1 MTPPLPRRRPT
12 GLSTRALRTDFFTP
26 RPAVQWLSPGE
37 LARTGLQVALAEG
50 IGAYLDKREQQILF
64 SDEAFREDEGR
75 DELWLDYVADT
86 GDGFHATYAV
96 AYSLGQESLTVAGAD
111 RPLPR
116 AQVLVLGGDQ
126 VYPTPSPA
134 NYDDRFRGPFAAAL
148 PAVPPGQSAPTI
160 YALPGNH
167 DWYDGLTAFL
177 RVFATGRES
186 IGAWRTRQRRS
197 YFAVKLPHGWWLF
210 GIDAQENAY
219 IDEPQLEYFH
229 RIINESLRDGD
240 RIILCTPEPAWV
252 QGHDDPDVYRVTDSF
267 LRTVIDPAGQ
277 EAWLNQAYG
286 GRFVPPPKRI
296 TVPLMIAGDWHHYVR
311 YERIDT
317 ATSGAATSDTGA
329 SGDGGERDD
338 RQRDDRRHLVTCGGG
353 GAYLLG
359 TQYLPRTITTPPPA
373 MRPPKTETVRR
384 YTRKARYPSLLRSFW
399 LGLGAPVRLPWRNPG
414 FIAMLGLVQALLW
427 YAWSRAGG
435 SPNFAVVVLLAL
447 VLAGTTFLAAGLG
460 APHRGRLLVILF
472 GLLHGAAQVLGVRA
486 VMVPLVERA
495 WQPTLTRPTAALTY
509 DLERIWEYGRYYLE
523 WLGWYVAYGLVA
535 GLVSAV
541 VVGLYLVVAS
551 LFRRNINE
559 LFSAQRIEGYKSF
572 VRLHIGPTGELT
584 AYVIGIPR
592 VRRPLPGWR
601 FLHWKA
607 NPTGQP
613 WEPWFTPRARL
624 RYRLIDTF
632 TIR

>member
-12 GLSTRALRTDFFTP
+12 GVSTRALRTDFFTP
-26 RPAVQWLSPGE
+26 RPPVQWLSPGE
-37 LARTGLQVALAEG
+37 LARTGLQVAMAEG

-96 AYSLGQESLTVAGAD
+96 AYSLGQESLTVEGVD

-116 AQVLVLGGDQ
+116 ANVLVFGGDQ

-134 NYDDRFRGPFAAAL
+134 NYDDRLRGPFTAAL
-148 PAVPPGQSAPTI
+148 PEVPPGQAAPTI

-177 RVFATGRES
+177 RVFATGRET

-197 YFAVKLPHGWWLF
+197 YFAVKLPHNWWLF

-252 QGHDDPDVYRVTDSF
+252 QGHDDPDVYRVTDAF

-277 EAWLNQAYG
+277 EAWLQQAYG

-296 TVPLMIAGDWHHYVR
+296 TVPLMISGDWHHYVR
-311 YERIDT
+311 YERTDD
-317 ATSGAATSDTGA
+317 GP
-329 SGDGGERDD
+329 SGDRDDRLRDD

-359 TQYLPRTITTPPPA
+359 TQYLPRTITTPPPD
-373 MRPPKTETVRR
+373 MRPPKSETVRR
-384 YTRKARYPSLLRSFW
+384 YTRQVRYPSLARSFW
-399 LGLGAPVRLPWRNPG
+399 LGLGAPIRLPWRNPG
-414 FIAMLGLVQALLW
+414 FIAMLGFVQALLW

-460 APHRGRLLVILF
+460 APHRGRLWVILL
-472 GLLHGAAQVLGVRA
+472 GLLHAAAQVLGVRA
-486 VMVPLVERA
+486 VMVPLVEYA
-495 WQPTLTRPTAALTY
+495 WQPTLPRPTAALTY
-509 DLERIWEYGRYYLE
+509 NLERIWEYGRYYLE

-572 VRLHIGPTGELT
+572 IRLHIGPTGELT

-592 VRRPLPGWR
+592 VRRALPAWR

-607 NPTGQP
+607 NPSGQP

-624 RYRLIDTF
+624 RYQLIDTF

>member
-96 AYSLGQESLTVAGAD
+96 AYSLGRESLTVAGAD

-126 VYPTPSPA
+126 VYPTPSPG
-134 NYDDRFRGPFAAAL
+134 NYDDRFRGPFTAAL
-148 PAVPPGQSAPTI
+148 PEVPPGQSAPTI

-252 QGHDDPDVYRVTDSF
+252 QGRYDPDVYRVTDSF

-277 EAWLNQAYG
+277 EAWLQHAYR
-286 GRFVPPPKRI
+286 GRFVPAPKRI
-296 TVPLMIAGDWHHYVR
+296 TVPLMISGDWHHYAR
-311 YERIDT
+311 YERID
-317 ATSGAATSDTGA
+317 AGA
-329 SGDGGERDD
+329 SGERD
-338 RQRDDRRHLVTCGGG
+338 DDRRHLVTCGGG

-359 TQYLPRTITTPPPA
+359 TQYLPRTITTPPPDT
-373 MRPPKTETVRR
+373 RPPKSETVRQ
-384 YTRKARYPSLLRSFW
+384 YTRKVRYPSLARSFW
-399 LGLGAPVRLPWRNPG
+399 LGLGAPIRLPWRNPG
-414 FIAMLGLVQALLW
+414 FIAMLGVVQALLW
-427 YAWSRAGG
+427 HAWSRAGG
-435 SPNFAVVVLLAL
+435 SPNVAVVTLLAL

-460 APHRGRLLVILF
+460 APHRERLWVTLF
-472 GLLHGAAQVLGVRA
+472 GLLHAAAQVLGVRA
-486 VMVPLVERA
+486 IMVPLVERA
-495 WQPTLTRPTAALTY
+495 WQPTLPRPTAALTY

-607 NPTGQP
+607 NPSGQP